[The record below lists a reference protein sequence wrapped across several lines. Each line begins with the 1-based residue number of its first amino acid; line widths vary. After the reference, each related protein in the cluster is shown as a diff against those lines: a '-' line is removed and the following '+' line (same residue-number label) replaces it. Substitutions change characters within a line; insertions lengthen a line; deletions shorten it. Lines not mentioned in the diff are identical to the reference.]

1 MENRYYNNGTENKNK
16 DYIKDMVLYAKK
28 MYASGVHF
36 DKVIEAVMER
46 TIMDYQF
53 CLALEC
59 ATDLYEILK
68 KDEKEKGRGRNE
80 RQ

>member
-1 MENRYYNNGTENKNK
+1 MNNKYYNNGTGNKNK
-16 DYIKDMVLYAKK
+16 DYVKDMVLYAKK

-59 ATDLYEILK
+59 AIELRDLLK
-68 KDEKEKGRGRNE
+68 KEEKEKGCGRNE
-80 RQ
+80 RK